1 MLRLRLRRI
10 DDDGPVDLPE
20 VVCAKQPLVLGRNTS
35 SDVVLPDPD
44 RLVSSAHA
52 LIEPAG
58 EGYQVVDTSV
68 NGILLNQ
75 EKLPSNT
82 PTPLVSGD
90 VIQIMRYELTVEAE
104 SVVQSS
110 ANLDVSRASASAGA
124 VAQDPLALLD
134 AELTPAGI
142 NTGNINT
149 EDISELL
156 AGGILGDASDG
167 GAAEPESAVDSLH
180 QGSDLESLFIAPQP
194 QLDPAL
200 IKSAGGDEQ
209 ALDWWQEDAPADSAT
224 PQADPFGPLSTPS
237 LAADEASL
245 GEPAAEIKP
254 AIDRMPELVD
264 PQPSPSPTT
273 ADRNQAPNPLD
284 GPAAVGLDSLL
295 AGLGLPPGT
304 QLTDNQLGQLG
315 EVVRL
320 LLQGVIASVRTR
332 AEVKNQLRMVRTVLQ
347 ANDNNPLK
355 VAVDV
360 PDALE
365 LLFLRPRSGFLD
377 AVTATKATMDDL
389 SAHELAMLAGFRQ
402 ATRDLRSKISPNEIE
417 ESFDS
422 ALLSVV
428 GKHRFWDRYV
438 ELYERFC
445 REDDYLDET
454 FASAYDEMIRQL
466 EPKA

>member
-20 VVCAKQPLVLGRNTS
+20 VVCAQQPLVLGRKAS

-52 LIEPAG
+52 LIEPTGA
-58 EGYQVVDTSV
+58 GYQLVDTSV

-90 VIQIMRYELTVEAE
+90 VIQIMRYELTVEVDSA
-104 SVVQSS
+104 VQGS
-110 ANLDVSRASASAGA
+110 ANLDVGSANAPAGPI
-124 VAQDPLALLD
+124 AQDPLALLD
-134 AELTPAGI
+134 AELTSSGI

-156 AGGILGDASDG
+156 AGGILDDAADE
-167 GAAEPESAVDSLH
+167 GAAEPASAVDSLH

-194 QLDPAL
+194 ELDPAL
-200 IKSAGGDEQ
+200 IEPASDDGQG
-209 ALDWWQEDAPADSAT
+209 LDWWQDEAPVDSAKSHAN
-224 PQADPFGPLSTPS
+224 PSAPLSPPS
-237 LAADEASL
+237 LAMDGATFDTPPL
-245 GEPAAEIKP
+245 GFKPEPEV
-254 AIDRMPELVD
+254 MPELAN
-264 PQPSPSPTT
+264 PQPSPPPSV
-273 ADRNQAPNPLD
+273 ADRGQASNPLD
-284 GPAAVGLDSLL
+284 GPAAVGLDALL

-304 QLTDNQLGQLG
+304 QLTDSQLGQLG

-320 LLQGVIASVRTR
+320 LLQGVITSVRTR

-402 ATRDLRSKISPNEIE
+402 ATRDLRGKISPNEIE

-466 EPKA
+466 EPKS